1 MNRASFNDAYQGSP
15 PWETGQPQPAVVALE
30 QHRRFTGRVLDVGCG
45 TGENSLYLAS
55 RGYSVL
61 GVDGAPTPVQRARHK
76 AVQRELPAEFTEA
89 DAFDLAALG
98 QKFDT
103 VLDSA
108 FMHIPGNTA
117 DRRSAYT
124 EQLSEVLRSGGWVHL
139 LEISEKIPE
148 HPSITTA
155 EILAAFDERWTDA
168 KVEETTYRVTTGD
181 VPAWQ
186 VSLRRV

>member
-1 MNRASFNDAYQGSP
+1 MNRASFDEAYQGSP

-30 QHRRFTGRVLDVGCG
+30 QQGKFTGRVLDVGCG
-45 TGENSLYLAS
+45 TGENALYLAS
-55 RGYSVL
+55 RGYNVL
-61 GVDGAPTPVQRARHK
+61 GVDGAPTPVERARSK
-76 AVQRELPAEFTEA
+76 AAQRELSAEFAEA
-89 DAFDLAALG
+89 DAFDLTALG

-117 DRRSAYT
+117 ERRSAYT
-124 EQLSEVLRSGGWVHL
+124 DQLAEVLRSGGWVHL

-155 EILAAFDERWTDA
+155 EILAAFDERWTDVQVA
-168 KVEETTYRVTTGD
+168 ETTYRVTTED

-186 VSLRRV
+186 VSLRRR